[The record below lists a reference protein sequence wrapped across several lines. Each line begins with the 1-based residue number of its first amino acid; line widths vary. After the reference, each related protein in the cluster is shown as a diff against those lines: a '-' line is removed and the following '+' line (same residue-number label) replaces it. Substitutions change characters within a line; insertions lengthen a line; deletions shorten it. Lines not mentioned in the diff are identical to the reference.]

1 MAASDLPA
9 CLVEVAATWGEEVD
23 GAVLCVGLVGAVE
36 EGGLEGA
43 GLAAAPFPGADPL
56 PLFAD
61 GGTDARIGRAPPR
74 RECVSGGWEPTSTAP
89 PLARDRAGAALKP
102 ARPTA
107 ASPPR
112 RSGTAAAT
120 PDWRVAA
127 FSAERP
133 ADRAVEEVGPAQL
146 GDEGDQAEPDRGGQA
161 EEDER
166 GAARP
171 IQQPLAGEAVLADRS
186 CQLLS

>member
-1 MAASDLPA
+1 MRQRRLGAHFHGADL
-9 CLVEVAATWGEEVD
+9 
-23 GAVLCVGLVGAVE
+23 
-36 EGGLEGA
+36 GA
-43 GLAAAPFPGADPL
+43 GSGRGGAQARAADCSESPAAQRH
-56 PLFAD
+56 
-61 GGTDARIGRAPPR
+61 GGSDARLAGRG
-74 RECVSGGWEPTSTAP
+74 VFGGEA
-89 PLARDRAGAALKP
+89 
-102 ARPTA
+102 
-107 ASPPR
+107 
-112 RSGTAAAT
+112 
-120 PDWRVAA
+120 
-127 FSAERP
+127 